1 MIVRTDRIYKPTY
14 TIELDRVGEVLL
26 YSCDPLKHSTVYLKY
41 PYIMYE
47 ALIPAAII
55 NWAYNPL
62 GLEWY
67 NFVINL

>member
-26 YSCDPLKHSTVYLKY
+26 YSCDPLKHSTVYFKY

-55 NWAYNPL
+55 NWTYNPL